1 MHPVSEP
8 REPGTPGTG
17 RSQPQPQPQYP
28 QQQQQPLA
36 GPWNPPSRTR
46 RSRRVPVPVAAGA
59 AALVTL
65 IALGAV
71 VVLTDGGGD
80 ADGASGRSGHHG
92 GQPGHRPPV
101 SLPWPRQGQASVLVE
116 GLGDGGDL
124 GDRGAQK
131 PVPIASVT
139 KVMTAYVILRD
150 HPLRGGASG
159 PRITVDQQAADESV
173 SGVESTVPL
182 RLGQRLGERRLLE
195 LMLIPSGNNVARL
208 LARWDA
214 GSQEA
219 FVAKMNR
226 AAEELGMDRT
236 TYTGA
241 SGIEST
247 TTSTS
252 GDQLKLARQV
262 MRDPVFRAVVA
273 QPSTTVP
280 GVPGSV
286 LNTNTLL
293 GTSGV
298 VGLKTGSSTP
308 AGGAL
313 MWAATAPDRHGHG
326 HLALGVVLH
335 QRPGT
340 SPQEGLNAALG
351 AGHTLVEGVRRWV
364 AGTGT
369 ASAAAALSGDR

>member
-1 MHPVSEP
+1 MRPIPEP
-8 REPGTPGTG
+8 RDRDTE
-17 RSQPQPQPQYP
+17 RSQQPAI
-28 QQQQQPLA
+28 A
-36 GPWNPPSRTR
+36 GPWNPPSGTR
-46 RSRRVPVPVAAGA
+46 RPRRVPVPVAAGA
-59 AALVTL
+59 AALLTL
-65 IALGAV
+65 IVLGALV
-71 VVLTDGGGD
+71 VITGHGGEG
-80 ADGASGRSGHHG
+80 DGASGNGGHRAGRSEL
-92 GQPGHRPPV
+92 RPPV

-116 GLGDGGDL
+116 GLGDRGDL
-124 GDRGAQK
+124 GNRGTQN

-150 HPLRGGASG
+150 HPLRVGASG
-159 PRITVDQQAADESV
+159 PRISVDQQASDESV
-173 SGVESTVPL
+173 SGVESSVPL

-214 GSQEA
+214 GTQEA

-226 AAEELGMDRT
+226 AAHGLGMDRT

-241 SGIEST
+241 SGIEPT

-252 GDQLKLARQV
+252 GDQLKLAREV

-273 QPSTTVP
+273 QPGTTVP
-280 GVPGSV
+280 GVPGTV
-286 LNTNTLL
+286 HNTNTLL

-298 VGLKTGSSTP
+298 IGLKTGSSTP

-313 MWAATAPDRHGHG
+313 MWAANAPDRRGHG

-340 SPQEGLNAALG
+340 SPQEGLTAVLG

-364 AGTGT
+364 AGAGAT
-369 ASAAAALSGDR
+369 SAAGVPSGDR